1 MNFAGPLAI
10 RNARIQSEP
19 LHLGDTRLR
28 APGVIWTYAE
38 LTAPAKFVHDV
49 DGRRGQAISSLVSG
63 GCIVSGASLR
73 RSLVFSHV
81 RVNSYAQ
88 VEKAVILP
96 EVDIG
101 RGARLTNV
109 VVDHGVR
116 IPEGLVI
123 GEDPELDAAR
133 FRRTDSG
140 ICLVTQPMIDRLLS

>member
-1 MNFAGPLAI
+1 MRSTKEI
-10 RNARIQSEP
+10 RPYWRDVGTVDAYWSANIDLTDIEP
-19 LHLGDTRLR
+19 ELDLFDRDW
-28 APGVIWTYAE
+28 PIWTYAE

-73 RSLVFSHV
+73 RSLLFSRV

-101 RGARLTNV
+101 R
-109 VVDHGVR
+109 
-116 IPEGLVI
+116 
-123 GEDPELDAAR
+123 
-133 FRRTDSG
+133 RRG
-140 ICLVTQPMIDRLLS
+140 

>member
-1 MNFAGPLAI
+1 VDAYWSANIDLTDI
-10 RNARIQSEP
+10 EP
-19 LHLGDTRLR
+19 ELDLFDREW
-28 APGVIWTYAE
+28 PIWTYAE
-38 LTAPAKFVHDV
+38 LTPPAKFVHDV

-73 RSLVFSHV
+73 RSLLFSRV
-81 RVNSYAQ
+81 RVNSYAS
-88 VEKAVILP
+88 VEMAVILP
-96 EVDIG
+96 EVDVG

-123 GEDPELDAAR
+123 GEDPESDAQN